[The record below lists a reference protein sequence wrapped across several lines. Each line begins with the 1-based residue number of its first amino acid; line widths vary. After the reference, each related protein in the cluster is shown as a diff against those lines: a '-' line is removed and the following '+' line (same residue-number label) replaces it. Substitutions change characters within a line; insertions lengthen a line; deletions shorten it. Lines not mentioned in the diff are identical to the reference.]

1 MIDYTG
7 FGLNEKDMRVSFNE
21 KTGEF
26 SITGKVEIGSY
37 AYNMLKETF
46 YLQTLDDKLNTGD
59 ITEEDVN
66 YLLKM
71 ISELLPL
78 VKDQEKNKKHEE
90 EKKINSCGAFRLTP
104 KEAFFMKEID
114 VLDSIPL
121 IKNAKSKGKK
131 IHIYKDPISISSLDP
146 REVAFTFSHNIEA
159 LERMDIRKSFL
170 YHSALY
176 YAMFQ
181 EMEDEEVFRSA
192 AKCLDC
198 RDIRIMDIFDDI
210 FHYRI
215 ILEDKDGEVH
225 IIYVK

>member
-1 MIDYTG
+1 MIDYAG
-7 FGLNEKDMRVSFNE
+7 FGFNENDMRISFNE

-26 SITGKVEIGSY
+26 AITGKAEIGSY
-37 AYNMLKETF
+37 AYKVLSETF
-46 YLQTLDDKLNTGD
+46 KLQTLDDKLSSGE
-59 ITEEDVN
+59 ITEDDVS
-66 YLLKM
+66 YLLGM
-71 ISELLPL
+71 INELLPI
-78 VKDQEKNKKHEE
+78 VKDQVKDKKYKE
-90 EKKINSCGAFRLTP
+90 EKKINSYGAFIMTP
-104 KEAFFMKEID
+104 EEVFFKKEIG

-121 IKNAKSKGKK
+121 IKDAKSKGKK

-146 REVAFTFSHNIEA
+146 KEVAFTFSQDIEA

-170 YHSALY
+170 YYSALY
-176 YAMFQ
+176 HAMFQ

-198 RDIRIMDIFDDI
+198 RDIRIIDIFNDI

-215 ILEDKDGEVH
+215 ILEDKDGGVH